1 MSMDR
6 SLLITLIVLIAL
18 TFVGA
23 LSSVF
28 GGTGARWV
36 PLVIMGL
43 AAVKFI
49 LVAFRFMELN
59 KAHAFW
65 RTSVVFISVLLAVLV
80 GALVP

>member
-1 MSMDR
+1 MDR
-6 SLLITLIVLIAL
+6 SLLTTLIVLIAL

-36 PLVIMGL
+36 PLLIMLL

-49 LVAFRFMELN
+49 LVAFHFMELK

-65 RTSVVFISVLLAVLV
+65 RTSVITISVLLAALV
-80 GALVP
+80 GALAP

>member
-1 MSMDR
+1 MDR
-6 SLLITLIVLIAL
+6 SLLTTLVVLIAL
-18 TFVGA
+18 TVVGA

-28 GGTGARWV
+28 GGTGARWI

-49 LVAFRFMELN
+49 LVAFRFMELR

-65 RTSVVFISVLLAVLV
+65 RTSVVLIAVFLALLL
-80 GALVP
+80 GILVP

>member
-1 MSMDR
+1 MDR
-6 SLLITLIVLIAL
+6 PLLITLIVLIAL

-36 PLVIMGL
+36 PLLIMLL

-49 LVAFRFMELN
+49 LVAFHFMELK

-65 RTSVVFISVLLAVLV
+65 RTSVITISVLLAALV
-80 GALVP
+80 GALAP

>member
-1 MSMDR
+1 MDR
-6 SLLITLIVLIAL
+6 LLLTTLIILIAL
-18 TFVGA
+18 TVVGA

-49 LVAFRFMELN
+49 LVAFRFMELR

-65 RTSVVFISVLLAVLV
+65 RTSVVIISVLLALLV
-80 GALVP
+80 GTLAP

>member
-1 MSMDR
+1 MDR

-36 PLVIMGL
+36 PLLIML
-43 AAVKFI
+43 MAAVKFI
-49 LVAFRFMELN
+49 LVAFRFMELR

-65 RTSVVFISVLLAVLV
+65 RTSVVLIAVLLAVLV
-80 GALVP
+80 GTLVP